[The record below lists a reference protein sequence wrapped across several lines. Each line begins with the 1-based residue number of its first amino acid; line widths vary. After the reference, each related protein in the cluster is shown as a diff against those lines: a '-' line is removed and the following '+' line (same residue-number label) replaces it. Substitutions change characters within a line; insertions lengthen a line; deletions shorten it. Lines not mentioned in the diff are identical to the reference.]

1 MLPSLSI
8 SATSGFVDVALKF
21 VFVTRLSNTLNWFIV
36 RYTRPGAAPAFASTA
51 LLLST
56 PSTLIIPEYT
66 STGYNSLSRI
76 ASPNCPRS
84 LLPTVLIEPSCI
96 MNADIPPLLLTAA
109 ANTPVKSVPSVIL
122 AATIS
127 FTLLLFPTA
136 SLPFVLSPITFT
148 VPVPFCTIIDALPL
162 VISIV
167 WLISV
172 FFTGA
177 LIGRVFVVI
186 PVW

>member
-8 SATSGFVDVALKF
+8 SATSGFVDVTLKF
-21 VFVTRLSNTLNWFIV
+21 VFVTRLSNTLNLFIV
-36 RYTRPGAAPAFASTA
+36 MYTRLGTEPALASTA

-56 PSTLIIPEYT
+56 PSTLMIPEYT

-109 ANTPVKSVPSVIL
+109 ANTPVISVPSALL
-122 AATIS
+122 AVTIS
-127 FTLLLFPTA
+127 LMLLSLPTA

-148 VPVPFCTIIDALPL
+148 KPVPFCTIIDALPL
-162 VISIV
+162 VTSIV
-167 WLISV
+167 WLIAS
-172 FFTGA
+172 FFTGV
-177 LIGRVFVVI
+177 LIG
-186 PVW
+186 